1 MEMQSPLSEEKI
13 KEFTSELGL
22 TKEEIIEFNAEF
34 KAYDTD
40 GDGTITTEDLG
51 VVNKVMNWL
60 MYISV
65 MTVVEFHGESHEI
78 Y

>member
-51 VVNKVMNWL
+51 VVNKVMNWIL
-60 MYISV
+60 YVSV
-65 MTVVEFHGESHEI
+65 MMVMEFHGESHEI
-78 Y
+78 

>member
-51 VVNKVMNWL
+51 VVNKVMNWIL
-60 MYISV
+60 YVSV
-65 MTVVEFHGESHEI
+65 MTVMEFHGESHEI
-78 Y
+78 

>member
-78 Y
+78 

>member
-51 VVNKVMNWL
+51 VVNKVMIWIL
-60 MYISV
+60 YVSV
-65 MTVVEFHGESHEI
+65 MTVMEFHGESHEI
-78 Y
+78 

>member
-1 MEMQSPLSEEKI
+1 MEMQSSLSEEKI
-13 KEFTSELGL
+13 REFTTELGL

-51 VVNKVMNWL
+51 IVNKV
-60 MYISV
+60 SKD
-65 MTVVEFHGESHEI
+65 
-78 Y
+78 

>member
-1 MEMQSPLSEEKI
+1 MEMKSPLSEEKI

-40 GDGTITTEDLG
+40 RNGTICTEDLG
-51 VVNKVMNWL
+51 IVNKVRYKIPQVNIAR
-60 MYISV
+60 ISR
-65 MTVVEFHGESHEI
+65 
-78 Y
+78 

>member
-51 VVNKVMNWL
+51 VVNKVMIWIL
-60 MYISV
+60 YVSV
-65 MTVVEFHGESHEI
+65 MTVMEFHGESNEI
-78 Y
+78 

>member
-40 GDGTITTEDLG
+40 GDGTITSEDLG
-51 VVNKVMNWL
+51 VVNKVRNQPD
-60 MYISV
+60 S
-65 MTVVEFHGESHEI
+65 SARSRQ
-78 Y
+78 

>member
-40 GDGTITTEDLG
+40 GDGAITNEDLG
-51 VVNKVMNWL
+51 VVNKVRNQLIVPFTRASTYLKIL
-60 MYISV
+60 M
-65 MTVVEFHGESHEI
+65 
-78 Y
+78 